1 MSKVDGNGP
10 SRLSEMQ
17 ALVDDLADALH
28 RSVAVDNP
36 RFELLCASAQ
46 TGPIDQ
52 IRVTAIIDR
61 APPTPPL
68 PWMLSLGVATST
80 EPVRLPGNDEYGMLP
95 RVCFPIRAEGL
106 LLGYLW
112 LFDEPPV
119 SDIDMAEAGR
129 TAAALA
135 PLLASDDTEIR
146 SRADDLARLLAA
158 AITPQSAAAAV
169 QEAVDRNYLTTRGN
183 LIVHVADLRPRRGRT
198 QSDREG
204 RDLPLELARRQFTR
218 PFLARY
224 TDDQLVTVTKIAT
237 PGEIGEFESTLVR
250 TVRAAGYEVTAAGT
264 ATAATAPD
272 LEQST
277 HRAAFAATLSAPRIG
292 QKSFRRWEDLG
303 TWRLLYGRPIEPDT
317 VREISEDADLLLRTG
332 SAEHWK
338 TVIAYLD
345 AGRRVDTTCE
355 ALSIHRATLYYR
367 LNRIRELLGADA
379 LDDGWRATSLHIA
392 LKLHHH
398 LTDTRQ

>member
-1 MSKVDGNGP
+1 MSRVEGQAP
-10 SRLSEMQ
+10 SRLSEIQ
-17 ALVDDLADALH
+17 VFVDDLADTLG

-61 APPTPPL
+61 APPRPPL

-80 EPVRLPGNDEYGMLP
+80 TPLRLPRNDEYGMLP
-95 RVCFPIRAEGL
+95 RVCFPIRFEAL

-112 LFDEPPV
+112 LFDQPPV
-119 SDIDMAEAGR
+119 SDAAMAEADR
-129 TAAALA
+129 TVMALA

-146 SRADDLARLLAA
+146 ERADDLARILTAA
-158 AITPQSAAAAV
+158 LTRETADAAV
-169 QEAVDRNYLTTRGN
+169 QEAIDRDYLTTRGG
-183 LIVHVADLRPRRGRT
+183 LVVHVASLRPRRSRT
-198 QSDREG
+198 PSDRHG

-224 TDDQLVTVTKIAT
+224 IDDQLVTVTKIAT
-237 PGEIGEFESTLVR
+237 PGENGEFESTLIR
-250 TVRAAGYEVTAAGT
+250 TARSAGYEVTAAGT
-264 ATAATAPD
+264 APADTPT
-272 LEQST
+272 EVEEST
-277 HRAAFAATLSAPRIG
+277 RRAEFAAAFSSPHKGRRG
-292 QKSFRRWEDLG
+292 FRRWDELG
-303 TWRLLYGRPIEPDT
+303 TWRLLYGRPIRADT
-317 VREISEDADLLLRTG
+317 VKEISEDAALILRTG
-332 SAEHWK
+332 STEHWQ
-338 TVIAYLD
+338 TIIAYLD

-367 LNRIRELLGADA
+367 LNRIRELLGAEA
-379 LDDGWRATSLHIA
+379 LDDGWRATALHIA

-398 LTDTRQ
+398 LTDTPD